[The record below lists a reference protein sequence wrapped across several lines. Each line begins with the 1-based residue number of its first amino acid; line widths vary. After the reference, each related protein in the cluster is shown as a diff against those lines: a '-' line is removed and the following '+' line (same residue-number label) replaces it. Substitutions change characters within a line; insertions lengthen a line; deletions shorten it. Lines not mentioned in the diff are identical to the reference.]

1 MNNRQGSSRISFA
14 KRNIA
19 FGYLGMLVTAPAS
32 FVLRTI
38 FIHRLS
44 DTLLGINSTYA
55 NILSILSMA
64 ELGIGTALNY
74 SLYEPAANHDT
85 SRIKSYMRL
94 YRRSYHVIGL
104 VVAVLGILLSPF
116 LQYLVKNPGG
126 VSVGDLRLYYFIF
139 LFNTVST
146 YFVSYKY
153 SLVNA
158 EQKNYIQT
166 NIITAT
172 KLCSVFLQ
180 IIVLLLFRSFL
191 LYLLADAFVQLVQ
204 KVFVSIYLDRMY
216 PYLKDKDVK
225 PLEKAETNEIKR
237 RTGAVLLLKVGDA
250 ARLQTDA
257 LIISSMIAVAVA
269 GVVDNYQMIVTVA
282 GNFINIIFNSVVSG
296 FGNLVAKESRSRQY
310 DVYRAYRLLAV
321 WLFGYITCGMYILI
335 SPLIRQW
342 LGPEWLLPSAAV
354 FCMLTD
360 FYLKGDRNVLN
371 NFRAAAG
378 IFEPDRFLPIIM
390 GIVNLILSVWLCRR
404 IGVTGIYIGTVVSG
418 LIGNIVRP
426 VKLYRACFDR
436 PYTDYFRDL
445 LGNAAI
451 LAAAALICRAI
462 ALRVLAA
469 PGIGRLIVMG
479 LIVTAVYNGFFII
492 AYRKKKE
499 FRYLA
504 DTFGNT
510 VVSVKNRLGH
520 R

>member
-1 MNNRQGSSRISFA
+1 M
-14 KRNIA
+14 
-19 FGYLGMLVTAPAS
+19 
-32 FVLRTI
+32 
-38 FIHRLS
+38 
-44 DTLLGINSTYA
+44 
-55 NILSILSMA
+55 
-64 ELGIGTALNY
+64 
-74 SLYEPAANHDT
+74 
-85 SRIKSYMRL
+85 
-94 YRRSYHVIGL
+94 
-104 VVAVLGILLSPF
+104 
-116 LQYLVKNPGG
+116 
-126 VSVGDLRLYYFIF
+126 
-139 LFNTVST
+139 
-146 YFVSYKY
+146 
-153 SLVNA
+153 
-158 EQKNYIQT
+158 
-166 NIITAT
+166 
-172 KLCSVFLQ
+172 
-180 IIVLLLFRSFL
+180 
-191 LYLLADAFVQLVQ
+191 ADAFVQLVQ